1 MEYVI
6 IGNGI
11 AGTSAAEAIRRL
23 DRQGAITMIAD
34 EDEIP
39 YCRPMISNLL
49 AGDIA
54 AERLAIRPSSFY
66 DDLNIKP
73 VLGRRVQ
80 SIDPAAGKVRVGDS
94 DLIVPFDRLLIA
106 SGADPRISEVPGS
119 QLPGAFCLRN
129 RSQALD
135 IMAAAEHGRK
145 AVVVGGGLVG
155 LKAAHA
161 LQSRGLQVVMLIR
174 SAHPLRLQ
182 VDASAGRMILAKL
195 REHGLQVLVEAE
207 VAAFEG
213 SGKVLENI
221 VLADGQKIPADLA
234 VIAKGV
240 APATGFAA
248 DGSISLGTGGGI
260 IVNDTLET
268 TVPGIYAAGDV
279 AETMDVARREK
290 RVNAI
295 WPEAVDQGIA
305 AGFNMAGRRVAY
317 RGSLSRNVMRIYGL
331 DIMTAGVVEPP
342 AADDSY
348 EVVAV
353 TDKHRDIYH
362 KLVFRDDRLVG
373 MMLINGIEQG
383 GVLLSL
389 IRREVAIVEKK
400 ERLLEPGFQVGKL
413 MPQYFK

>member
-23 DRQGAITMIAD
+23 DRQGAITLIAD
-34 EDEIP
+34 EDQAP
-39 YCRPMISNLL
+39 YCRPMISSLL

-54 AERLAIRPSSFY
+54 AERLGIRPPSFY
-66 DDLNIKP
+66 DDLDIKP
-73 VLGRRVQ
+73 VLGNRVQ
-80 SIDPAAGKVRVGDS
+80 SVDFSTRKVRVGDS
-94 DLIVPFDRLLIA
+94 GLTVPFDRLLIA
-106 SGADPRISEVPGS
+106 SGADPRIPAVPGS
-119 QLPGAFCLRN
+119 QLPGVFCLRT
-129 RSQALD
+129 RSQAQD
-135 IMAAAEHGRK
+135 IVAAAGRSRRV
-145 AVVVGGGLVG
+145 VVVGGGLVG

-182 VDASAGRMILAKL
+182 VDADAGRMILAKL
-195 REHGLQVLVEAE
+195 REHGLQVLVGA
-207 VAAFEG
+207 AIIAFEG
-213 SGKVLENI
+213 KGSIMQNI
-221 VLADGQKIPADLA
+221 VLSDGRTIPADLV

-240 APATGFAA
+240 TPAAGFAA
-248 DGSISLGTGGGI
+248 AGPIELGSGGGI
-260 IVNDTLET
+260 VVNNTLET

-279 AETMDVARREK
+279 AETMDIARREK

-295 WPEAVDQGIA
+295 WPEAVEQGIA

-331 DIMTAGVVEPP
+331 DIMTAGVVEPS
-342 AADDSY
+342 AADDRY

-353 TDKHRDIYH
+353 TDKRRTVCH
-362 KLVFRDDRLVG
+362 KLVFHDDRLVG

-389 IRREVAIVEKK
+389 IRREVVIAEKK
-400 ERLLEPGFQVGKL
+400 ERLLDPGFQVGKL